1 MMQCVVLVLL
11 LIPVVKWLGRPADS
25 PVSPGGT
32 IVRVKVPKG
41 ARNIDITYPLHPTH
55 NNIDVTIADNCDGIS
70 VVPEDDTPAPARRRR
85 SQRQLARA

>member
-1 MMQCVVLVLL
+1 MMTQCVAMVVLL
-11 LIPVVKWLGRPADS
+11 ILVVKWLGRLN
-25 PVSPGGT
+25 PGGT
-32 IVRVKVPKG
+32 VVRVKVPKG